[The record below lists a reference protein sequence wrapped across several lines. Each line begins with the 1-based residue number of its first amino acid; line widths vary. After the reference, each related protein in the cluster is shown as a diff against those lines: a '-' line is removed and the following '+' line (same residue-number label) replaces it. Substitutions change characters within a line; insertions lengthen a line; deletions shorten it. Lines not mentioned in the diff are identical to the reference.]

1 MTTSHPRSRERR
13 AAVLAAVLL
22 VAGPA
27 GPAAAQGRSG
37 FWVGGGVG
45 VGSAEVAIDDIELDR
60 SGVAV
65 LHLDGGWTLSPQV
78 LIGVR
83 VDSLGLRLTDSATGL
98 ISQKAAVV
106 DLLGTLTFYP
116 KADSGWFVRVGVGGT
131 FIEDLDDEGPLD
143 VHGRG
148 LSMMAGLGYDIP
160 LGRYF
165 AVTPAVSY
173 RFGRVDDLSLS
184 GRFFSSE
191 EWRHDVLAATVSL
204 TFK

>member
-1 MTTSHPRSRERR
+1 MDTLALRARTSRV
-13 AAVLAAVLL
+13 AIL
-22 VAGPA
+22 VAALVTIGA

-37 FWVGGGVG
+37 FWIGGGIG
-45 VGSAEVAIDDIELDR
+45 VGSAEASIDDIDLDR

-65 LHLDGGWTLSPQV
+65 LHIDGGWTISPQV
-78 LIGVR
+78 LVGVR

-106 DLLGTLTFYP
+106 DVLGTVTFYP

-131 FIEDLDDEGPLD
+131 FIEDVDDDGPLD

-165 AVTPAVSY
+165 ALTPAVSY
-173 RFGRVDDLSLS
+173 RFGRVDDLSLTA
-184 GRFFSSE
+184 FFSSA